1 MERREWIRRR
11 VAALGP
17 RGRGARI
24 PEELRRAIAGY
35 ARGRRREGVGFH
47 ELARETGVSHE
58 TIRRYVGE
66 RGERRDVVPVE
77 IVADEVTVDD
87 VDRLAVVSPGGYRV
101 EGLDLAG
108 VAALL
113 RILD

>member
-1 MERREWIRRR
+1 MERGARIRRR
-11 VAALGP
+11 MAALGP

-24 PEELRRAIAGY
+24 PEELRRAIAVY

-66 RGERRDVVPVE
+66 RREGRDVVPVE

-87 VDRLAVVSPGGYRV
+87 GSGLTVVSPGGYRV

-108 VAALL
+108 AAALL
-113 RILD
+113 RMLD